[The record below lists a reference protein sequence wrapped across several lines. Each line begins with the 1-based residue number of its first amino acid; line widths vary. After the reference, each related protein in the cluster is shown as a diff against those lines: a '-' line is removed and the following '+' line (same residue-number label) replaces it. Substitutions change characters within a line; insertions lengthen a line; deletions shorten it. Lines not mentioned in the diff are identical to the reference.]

1 MPEACPGSSVPP
13 RLAITPAFDFASDR
27 DRVFL
32 SYIIMGISMPA
43 AGEAIRDLVK
53 GLQGRKIAVLG
64 HMRPDGDCV
73 GSQVALCRMLL
84 AAGVDALCVN
94 RDRVP
99 PNLSTYV
106 VGVSFLTNEEYIAD
120 GREAITVD
128 CADASRVGTE
138 LLGKFPAGVL
148 ANIDHHASNPDYA
161 QINIVVREAA
171 ATCHILA
178 AAALSQGL
186 ACDTITAKCL
196 HLGILT
202 DTGRF
207 CYSSATASV
216 FEIIA
221 QLVRRG
227 ANPAEA
233 NFRVFEQESRGKL
246 ELTRRFL
253 NSIRFHED
261 GKICSG
267 ELTPADYAATGTSKE
282 DKEGLVEFPRS
293 VEGVEIAVL
302 MEEGKD
308 GVRGSLRGRDP
319 KLRLDLLAGKLNGG
333 GHVLAAGFNML
344 GYKLE
349 ADRGKILAV
358 VAAHYREYSAR

>member
-1 MPEACPGSSVPP
+1 
-13 RLAITPAFDFASDR
+13 
-27 DRVFL
+27 
-32 SYIIMGISMPA
+32 MPA
-43 AGEAIRDLVK
+43 AGEAIRDLVN
-53 GLQGRKIAVLG
+53 GLKDRKIAVLG
-64 HMRPDGDCV
+64 HMRPDGDCI

-84 AAGVDALCVN
+84 AAGADALCVN

-99 PNLSTYV
+99 PNMVPYV
-106 VGVSFLTNEEYIAD
+106 TGVTFLTADQYDTD

-138 LLGKFPAGVL
+138 LLGKFPGGIL
-148 ANIDHHASNPDYA
+148 ANIDHHASNPEYA
-161 QINIVVREAA
+161 KVNIVVREAA

-178 AAALSQGL
+178 DAGLKQGL
-186 ACDTITAKCL
+186 TVDAATAKAL

-207 CYSSATASV
+207 CYASATAGV
-216 FEIIA
+216 FEITAELI
-221 QLVRRG
+221 RRG
-227 ANPAEA
+227 ADPAEA
-233 NFRVFEQESRGKL
+233 NFLVFEKESRGKL
-246 ELTRRFL
+246 ELTKRFL

-267 ELTPADYAATGTSKE
+267 EITQADYAATGTTKE

-293 VEGVEIAVL
+293 VDGVEIAVL

-308 GVRGSLRGRDP
+308 GIRGSLRGRDP
-319 KLRLDLLAGKLNGG
+319 RLRLDLLAGKLNGG

-344 GYKLE
+344 GCKLE
-349 ADRGKILAV
+349 KDREKILGI
-358 VAAHYREYSAR
+358 VAAHYREHAAR